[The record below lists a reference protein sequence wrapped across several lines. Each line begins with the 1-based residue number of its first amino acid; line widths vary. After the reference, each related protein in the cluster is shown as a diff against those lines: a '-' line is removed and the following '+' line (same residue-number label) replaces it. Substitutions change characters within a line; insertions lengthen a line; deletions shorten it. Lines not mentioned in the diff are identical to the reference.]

1 MFLDYSKRSIFA
13 IMALG
18 AVLCGVGTPTM
29 TFAFVGI
36 QEDPTACE
44 RGISLSG
51 PQTGLIVDTIPWD
64 IVPEFTPVP
73 ENLKALSPLCA
84 FVQSGKTRVIFYTEH
99 EPTSYRPRVYQWV
112 ASAREW
118 RAIETIMDRTTNTVS
133 ASLDSQRG
141 VIGVFVDRRDAYEG
155 VASWYRHKR
164 YPSGA
169 ATNIYP
175 IGTKLRVT
183 NLDTNKSTIVTIT
196 STWTNTNKQ
205 RIIDLVSTAF
215 EEIGNLRAGLIPV
228 RIERI

>member
-1 MFLDYSKRSIFA
+1 MLTS
-13 IMALG
+13 ALG
-18 AVLCGVGTPTM
+18 GVGAPNTAL
-29 TFAFVGI
+29 AFVGI

-51 PQTGLIVDTIPWD
+51 SQTGLIVDTIPWD
-64 IVPEFTPVP
+64 IASEFTPVH

-84 FVQSGKTRVIFYTEH
+84 FVQSGKAKVNFSYGH

-118 RAIETIMDRTTNTVS
+118 RPVETTMDRTTNAVS
-133 ASLDSQRG
+133 ASLDSQRS

-155 VASWYRHKR
+155 IASWYRHKR

-183 NLDTNKSTIVTIT
+183 NLDTKKSTTVTIT

-215 EEIGNLRAGLIPV
+215 EKIGNLRAGLIPV